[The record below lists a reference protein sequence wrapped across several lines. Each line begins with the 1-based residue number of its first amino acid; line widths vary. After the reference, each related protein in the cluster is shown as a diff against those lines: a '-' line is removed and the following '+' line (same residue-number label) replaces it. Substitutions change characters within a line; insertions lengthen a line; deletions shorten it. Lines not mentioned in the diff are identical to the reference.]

1 MTIYLAIK
9 KQAESAAQL
18 AVDLIQGKQPDSALV
33 NAKVNNGAADVPS
46 VMLDPTPVT
55 KDNIKDTIIADNF
68 HSAAD
73 ICTSKYQSACADAG
87 IQ

>member
-1 MTIYLAIK
+1 
-9 KQAESAAQL
+9 
-18 AVDLIQGKQPDSALV
+18 
-33 NAKVNNGAADVPS
+33 
-46 VMLDPTPVT
+46 VT

-73 ICTSKYQSACADAG
+73 ICTGDFASACADAG

>member
-1 MTIYLAIK
+1 M
-9 KQAESAAQL
+9 
-18 AVDLIQGKQPDSALV
+18 IQGKTPDSSLV
-33 NAKVNNGAADVPS
+33 NAKVNNGAADIPS

-68 HSAAD
+68 HSASD
-73 ICTSKYQSACADAG
+73 ICTGDFASACADAG